1 MRRSRYTDVKKC
13 RKTPDG
19 EMIIQARFYSK
30 QQAKH
35 AVSMCYVVLISSTKQ
50 QIEGKTARM
59 DEEARR
65 VGLKI
70 NMEKTTI

>member
-1 MRRSRYTDVKKC
+1 
-13 RKTPDG
+13 
-19 EMIIQARFYSK
+19 
-30 QQAKH
+30 
-35 AVSMCYVVLISSTKQ
+35 MCYVVLISSTKQ

>member
-1 MRRSRYTDVKKC
+1 MLCFSGFELYSRWV
-13 RKTPDG
+13 P
-19 EMIIQARFYSK
+19 
-30 QQAKH
+30 
-35 AVSMCYVVLISSTKQ
+35 LSTKQ
-50 QIEGKTARM
+50 KIEGKTVRM